1 MSIVLL
7 LLLLGSIV
15 CWIMVLIQ
23 MFKNAGAVHGIIGI
37 LCSLYAFIWGWMNA
51 GKLGIRNLMLAWT
64 LILILYII
72 LSIVFGGF
80 NYSYGVG
87 GPSPVTP

>member
-15 CWIMVLIQ
+15 CWIMVLIR
-23 MFKNAGAVHGIIGI
+23 MFKDAGVVHGIIGI

-51 GKLGIRNLMLAWT
+51 GKLGLRNLMLAWT
-64 LILILYII
+64 AILVLYII
-72 LSIVFGGF
+72 LAIAFGGF
-80 NYSYGVG
+80 NYSYSVG
-87 GPSPVTP
+87 GPVTP

>member
-7 LLLLGSIV
+7 LLLLGSII

-23 MFKNAGAVHGIIGI
+23 MFKNAGALHGIIGI

-51 GKLGIRNLMLAWT
+51 GKLGIKNLMMAWT
-64 LILILYII
+64 AILVLYII
-72 LSIVFGGF
+72 LSIAFGGF

-87 GPSPVTP
+87 GPAVTP

>member
-15 CWIMVLIQ
+15 CWIMVLIR
-23 MFKNAGAVHGIIGI
+23 MFKDAGAVHGIIGI

-72 LSIVFGGF
+72 LAAVFGGF

-87 GPSPVTP
+87 DAVTP

>member
-7 LLLLGSIV
+7 LLLLGSII
-15 CWIMVLIQ
+15 CWILVLIQ

-51 GKLGIRNLMLAWT
+51 GKLGLRNLMLAWT

-72 LSIVFGGF
+72 LAAIFGGF

>member
-72 LSIVFGGF
+72 LAAVFGGF
-80 NYSYGVG
+80 SYGIG
-87 GPSPVTP
+87 GMTPATP

>member
-64 LILILYII
+64 LILVLYII
-72 LSIVFGGF
+72 LAAFFGGF
-80 NYSYGVG
+80 SYSYGVG

>member
-72 LSIVFGGF
+72 LALVFGGF

-87 GPSPVTP
+87 GTTPVTP

>member
-7 LLLLGSIV
+7 LLLLGSVI

-51 GKLGIRNLMLAWT
+51 NKLGIKNLMIIWT
-64 LILILYII
+64 LLLILYII
-72 LSIVFGGF
+72 LSAVFGASF
-80 NYSYGVG
+80 SYNLGTPG
-87 GPSPVTP
+87 APVTP